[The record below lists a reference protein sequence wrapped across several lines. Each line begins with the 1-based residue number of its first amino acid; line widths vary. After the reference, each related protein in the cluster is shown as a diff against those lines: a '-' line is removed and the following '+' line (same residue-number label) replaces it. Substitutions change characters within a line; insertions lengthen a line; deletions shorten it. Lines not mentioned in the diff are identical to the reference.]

1 MPAKV
6 TGTSTPRSKRAAA
19 ARPAV
24 PVTDPADTEQRTP
37 LMVID
42 GIDCTIEQEVPFSA
56 VLQYMDDVLERRYV
70 FGQLALAKRA
80 LEEPT
85 YRALLASRIT
95 RTEWQQLADK
105 ITQHVFGAPEQEA
118 EQGN

>member
-6 TGTSTPRSKRAAA
+6 TGTSSPRKRTG

-24 PVTDPADTEQRTP
+24 PVTDPADTEQRTA

-42 GIDCTIEQEVPFSA
+42 GIDCTIGAEIPFGA

-80 LEEPT
+80 LPEDI
-85 YRALLASRIT
+85 YRALLDSRIT

-105 ITQHVFGAPEQEA
+105 IVAHVFGAPEKEA

>member
-6 TGTSTPRSKRAAA
+6 TGTSSPRKRAAA

-24 PVTDPADTEQRTP
+24 PVTDAADTEPRTP

-42 GIDCTIEQEVPFSA
+42 GIDCTLGTQVPFGA

-80 LEEPT
+80 LPEDT

-95 RTEWQQLADK
+95 RIEWQALADA
-105 ITQHVFGAPEQEA
+105 IVQHVFGAPEQEA